1 MKRTSLGIM
10 GLFFALFIIL
20 TGLNSCEVDHFYEA
34 EVIVVDIDNNPIPGV
49 TVITTVDVDADHEVE
64 RNGTTGSDGKV
75 SFSFDNVAILK
86 VQAKLNDY
94 CGEGLLV
101 LEEDEEVQLTVV
113 VYRNNSCL

>member
-49 TVITTVDVDADHEVE
+49 TVRTVAGVGNPASGIEISKVTDAK
-64 RNGTTGSDGKV
+64 GKV
-75 SFSFDNVAILK
+75 YFSFDNVAILK
-86 VQAKLNDY
+86 VVVETEDY
-94 CGEGLLV
+94 KGENLLD
-101 LEEDEEVQLTVV
+101 LEEDKVVKITLV
-113 VYRNNSCL
+113 VYNN